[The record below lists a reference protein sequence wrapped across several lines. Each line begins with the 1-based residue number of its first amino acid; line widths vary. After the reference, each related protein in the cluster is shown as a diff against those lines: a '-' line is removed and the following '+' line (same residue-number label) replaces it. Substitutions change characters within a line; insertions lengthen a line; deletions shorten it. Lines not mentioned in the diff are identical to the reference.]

1 MKDVQ
6 NVQSI
11 QKITPEIAQKLREK
25 ISFYYKSGKKNVGH
39 FIQASTVLQG
49 AASKKYLIHSPILQV
64 KRLKVARMLGFPKS
78 NCFTNKS
85 SQGRKLSA
93 KKYILVNSALE
104 LYFVVPGQVLYFLNF
119 LTVPIKHRSTWGLCN
134 RIWLWLDFK
143 LFCWR
148 ENQSV
153 GTCVS

>member
-93 KKYILVNSALE
+93 KKIRSSGDSALE

-119 LTVPIKHRSTWGLCN
+119 LTCTYKT
-134 RIWLWLDFK
+134 
-143 LFCWR
+143 
-148 ENQSV
+148 SV
-153 GTCVS
+153 NLGVVQ

>member
-49 AASKKYLIHSPILQV
+49 AASKKYLIHLPILQV
-64 KRLKVARMLGFPKS
+64 KRLKVARMLH
-78 NCFTNKS
+78 C
-85 SQGRKLSA
+85 
-93 KKYILVNSALE
+93 
-104 LYFVVPGQVLYFLNF
+104 
-119 LTVPIKHRSTWGLCN
+119 
-134 RIWLWLDFK
+134 
-143 LFCWR
+143 
-148 ENQSV
+148 
-153 GTCVS
+153 

>member
-49 AASKKYLIHSPILQV
+49 AASKKYLIHLPILQV

-78 NCFTNKS
+78 NSWKS
-85 SQGRKLSA
+85 KKLRPPS
-93 KKYILVNSALE
+93 IQLL
-104 LYFVVPGQVLYFLNF
+104 
-119 LTVPIKHRSTWGLCN
+119 
-134 RIWLWLDFK
+134 K
-143 LFCWR
+143 LI
-148 ENQSV
+148 Q
-153 GTCVS
+153 